1 MRSQR
6 VDPVPSVATVE
17 DALET
22 ITEEVQSISV
32 EASNSNQ
39 TTQLNL
45 NELCRE
51 QKTSSVKTK
60 QRV

>member
-1 MRSQR
+1 MWSQR